1 MRLSVIMKDL
11 PLAIIVVDQWVVL
24 TKNVG
29 SGCVN
34 ASEVH
39 RMFVGEIS
47 SSWTDS
53 IDVPKQTCML
63 MH

>member
-1 MRLSVIMKDL
+1 MRLSVIMKDFAL
-11 PLAIIVVDQWVVL
+11 VIIVVDQWVVL

-39 RMFVGEIS
+39 RMFVGNS
-47 SSWTDS
+47 SSWVDS
-53 IDVPKQTCML
+53 IDTPKQICML